1 MIQLLSKV
9 EIIDNSGGKIATCI
23 KILNPKGRKVAHA
36 GDIILV
42 SVIKTTPNSKVT
54 RGGVYKAIVVRTKTP
69 IKTLSL
75 DLKFT
80 TANSVVLIKQAQS
93 KKKFDFTP
101 IGTRILGPISS
112 VIKMRTGCTR
122 IHYLAKSIL

>member
-9 EIIDNSGGKIATCI
+9 EIIDNSGGKIGTCI
-23 KILNPKGRKVAHA
+23 KIMNPKGRKVAHA

-42 SVIKTTPNSKVT
+42 SVIKTIPNSKVT

-69 IKTLSL
+69 IKTSCL

-80 TANSVVLIKQAQS
+80 ANAVVLIKQAQS

-112 VIKMRTGCTR
+112 IIKMRSGCTR
-122 IHYLAKSIL
+122 IHYLAKSVL

>member
-23 KILNPKGRKVAHA
+23 KIMNPKGRKVAHA

-54 RGGVYKAIVVRTKTP
+54 RVGVYKAIVVRTKAP
-69 IKTLSL
+69 IKMEDLT
-75 DLKFT
+75 LKFT
-80 TANSVVLIKQAQS
+80 TNSVVLIKQAQS

-112 VIKMRTGCTR
+112 IIKMRTGCTR